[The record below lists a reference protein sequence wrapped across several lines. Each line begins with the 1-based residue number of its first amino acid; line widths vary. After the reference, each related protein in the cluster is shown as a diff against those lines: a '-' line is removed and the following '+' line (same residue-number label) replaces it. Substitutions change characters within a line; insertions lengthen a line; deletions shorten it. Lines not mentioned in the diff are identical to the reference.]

1 MYMPYLRGKQFE
13 LIAIREMID
22 TLADKS
28 DKISPII
35 EPVKSSSTLKTTLE
49 LLRNHNINFSIIVN
63 PEVGDFI
70 SNPSSIIELLNDLLG
85 GYENYQPAIIVN
97 DQADFNKSL
106 TALAHFTLSANCL
119 SLIHNTDLEKIEKV
133 IDRIEHNYK
142 PVCNNIVNFS
152 KTGRHYYRKFA
163 RGTRVS
169 LDDYFK
175 SKDRNKDYL
184 QIEQSYYTDEHL
196 SYKEEGFKGFS
207 DFLTIGDTYSETGA
221 LPYAVAIHI
230 SYSDSEN
237 KIRVRHF
244 VSDSNED
251 KSDVAGKFSEA
262 LRKLVT
268 WADRYNI
275 QTQAINVFRVLY
287 KSGHFPGLGS
297 IKKLSIMNHLE
308 VVLNLI

>member
-13 LIAIREMID
+13 LIAIREMIEVMV
-22 TLADKS
+22 DKS

-49 LLRNHNINFSIIVN
+49 LLRNHNINFSVIVN
-63 PEVGDFI
+63 PEVGDFV
-70 SNPSSIIELLNDLLG
+70 SDPSSIIELLNDILG

-97 DQADFNKSL
+97 DLADFNKSL
-106 TALAHFTLSANCL
+106 TALTHFTLSANCL
-119 SLIHNTDLEKIEKV
+119 SLIHNTELERVEKV

-152 KTGRHYYRKFA
+152 KTGRRYYREFD
-163 RGTRVS
+163 RDTRVS

-175 SKDRNKDYL
+175 SKERNKDYL

-196 SYKEEGFKGFS
+196 SYKDEGFKGFS

-230 SYSDSEN
+230 SYSDTEN

-268 WADRYNI
+268 WADFQNI
-275 QTQAINVFRVLY
+275 QTQGIDVFRDLHR
-287 KSGHFPGLGS
+287 SGHFPGLGS